1 MELWRVELKFQGMC
15 CNLVGKLP
23 VEKRHYLKDFPSKLS
38 VSMKAK
44 YTAIPAT
51 SFFCK
56 FASKDAGDLI
66 EYLKRK
72 RMAACVTFPYS
83 KYIFTLYLVVP
94 SDMPQL
100 KCLQRLKKTGANVE
114 SLCRNDDGVVIG
126 VLNREINKEAEDRL
140 LAKQLQLQEAARSAR
155 KLSTTVGDPLLEL
168 DLLLQRLPTTKSAID
183 HSFDDVWTRVVDAMV
198 GFEQGKGRLNV
209 VFLAHDVIRKV
220 RGGTNDDQGNAAL
233 SSSGLIRAGER
244 IFHKLL
250 DALDSKCRH
259 SVRSSHY
266 GSTMNS
272 STPADV
278 LAVMRR
284 HHITPG
290 AWEIYLS
297 RANPD
302 ELFEID
308 HVLTL
313 NGNYSTFLPPK
324 ALDNMGEVLGGH
336 NRRYTGDTFLHRYVK
351 KNFKHLIDTHQSSVE
366 PEQMRTSAEVLKE
379 ALVCSWEFDAEATRS
394 IYKSDNAFIDEC
406 WRKLE
411 ARMPCDNLNAYVMS
425 YLKRCNH
432 NLYATNADFV
442 ALSSLLADPATATTS
457 NTSSTVGSSASRQ
470 SADNPHNRSPST
482 RPDTDAPSPAAVDD
496 SVDKKILAGIVKV
509 WGSQLSTD
517 AASKL
522 RDLPPAIVRRLA
534 KIAVA
539 ACVDGKPPHM
549 SRLIVQEAKQ
559 HAQGKGKGKWWSP
572 RMRATIQDA
581 YRRLTGGKR
590 LADDDDVNPRP
601 PQRPKESTSPSTD
614 PPPSQLTDDELAAL
628 KARIPKPP
636 TLKFHK
642 VKRKDIQRIE
652 TNINGTLGMAISGI
666 PNSGRGMF
674 NLSDHA
680 WPAFSVVCIFG
691 SRRISEDM
699 HHDGLNKVARCGEL
713 GETFVVVNG
722 EVKEVD
728 KFKEQYGHRLIEYD
742 GLVDA
747 EGSMGGFP
755 NDRVYEYPEEYYWD
769 ASGFYN
775 NTILCPGCIVDPSKP
790 ESKIVLDQLY
800 LVTWKPVEPMHEFF
814 LAYGTSYYE
823 EDDPNQPRKAP
834 IKR

>member
-1 MELWRVELKFQGMC
+1 
-15 CNLVGKLP
+15 
-23 VEKRHYLKDFPSKLS
+23 
-38 VSMKAK
+38 
-44 YTAIPAT
+44 
-51 SFFCK
+51 
-56 FASKDAGDLI
+56 
-66 EYLKRK
+66 
-72 RMAACVTFPYS
+72 
-83 KYIFTLYLVVP
+83 
-94 SDMPQL
+94 MPQL

-183 HSFDDVWTRVVDAMV
+183 HCAQFMVKQKHSFDDVWTRVVDAMV

-259 SVRSSHY
+259 STVVKEILALWTKWDVRFDGDGMTLLSDPLVADDSIASITPLQLIAPPALTHSTSTASSNGSPQSSAD